1 MRKATDIENW
11 TVSSWRVEPRIHVT
25 DEGLDDSP
33 EFGPAPPLWTDLATG
48 TVVAILLWI
57 AAAALLG

>member
-25 DEGLDDSP
+25 DEGSGSP
-33 EFGPAPPLWTDLATG
+33 PRPCSVDG
-48 TVVAILLWI
+48 
-57 AAAALLG
+57 